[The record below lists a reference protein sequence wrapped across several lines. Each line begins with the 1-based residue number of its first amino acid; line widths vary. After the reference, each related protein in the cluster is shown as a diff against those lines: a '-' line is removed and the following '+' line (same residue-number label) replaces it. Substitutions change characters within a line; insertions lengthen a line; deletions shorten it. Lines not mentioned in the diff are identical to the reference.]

1 VTIPSRAPQLCVERE
16 PTGYEPR
23 TVAGVTTVEI
33 RLSYDNPLTEA
44 EFAAFRPNT
53 EVVRYLELTRA
64 RLRLQKCEM
73 NVLDWG
79 SGRGEYVAWLRD
91 AGYNAFGAE
100 IRNAAAERG
109 RELLNARGHDYS
121 RMITPI
127 SANGQT
133 DLPADFFHFVFTHY
147 VLEHVADLHAV
158 TGEIARVTV
167 PGGCG
172 FHVYPGKLRP
182 IEPHL
187 FMPFVHWLPKNLT
200 RKWAIATCVA
210 CGIEPRWDW
219 LAAATVRKKAQ
230 AYYEFCVN
238 ETFYRS
244 FHEVRDSFNKVGFV
258 VTPVVA
264 EHPSLRHLAVL
275 PSVLTRLAVELPV
288 MLFQTV
294 EVLVRKPEGRYLAA

>member
-1 VTIPSRAPQLCVERE
+1 VKRAPSGL
-16 PTGYEPR
+16 EPR
-23 TVAGVTTVEI
+23 TVAGASTVEI
-33 RLSYDNPLTEA
+33 RLSYDNLLTES
-44 EFAAFRPNT
+44 EFAAFRPNA
-53 EVVRYLELTRA
+53 EVVRYLELTRE
-64 RLRLQKCEM
+64 RLGLAKGEM

-79 SGRGEYVAWLRD
+79 SGRGEYVTWLRD

-109 RELLNARGHDYS
+109 KALLDAHGHDYS
-121 RMITPI
+121 RVITSI
-127 SANGQT
+127 RANGQT

-158 TGEIARVTV
+158 TREIARVTA

-172 FHVYPGKLRP
+172 FHVYPGQLRP

-187 FMPFVHWLPKNLT
+187 FMPFVHWLPKNPA

-219 LAAATVRKKAQ
+219 LAAATLGKKTE
-230 AYYEFCVN
+230 AYYEFCKN

-244 FHEVRDSFNKVGFV
+244 FREVRASFNNVGFV

-264 EHPSLRHLAVL
+264 EHPGLRRLAVL
-275 PSVLTRLAVELPV
+275 PSLFRWLVVELPV

-294 EVLVRKPEGRYLAA
+294 EILVRKPAERSLTA